1 MKLNETQEAL
11 ISRLRK
17 ASLHYRQAKATEY
30 EAARRVADERILGAL
45 IERDKLIA
53 RSIAEG
59 IPLAQIGKRALGT
72 SDYTTVKAAA
82 KHGAQFLE
90 SETNVQHGNRYSWD
104 AVRELLTVT
113 MQAEDFTPFASMLV
127 RTPEPT
133 ETFEFTLDG
142 ERILPVDADNED
154 TWEHPVVQVV
164 MTNQGKRDALEFIAD
179 HRKD

>member
-17 ASLHYRQAKATEY
+17 ASLHYKQAKATEY

-82 KHGAQFLE
+82 KHGERFLE
-90 SETNVQHGNRYSWD
+90 DEASTQHGNRYAWD
-104 AVRELLTVT
+104 AVREVLTVT
-113 MQAEDFTPFASMLV
+113 MSAEDFTPFTSMLV
-127 RTPEPT
+127 RTPDEA
-133 ETFEFTLDG
+133 ETFDFTVDG
-142 ERILPVDADNED
+142 ERILPVDADDED
-154 TWEHPVVQVV
+154 TWEHPVVQIV
-164 MTNQGKRDALEFIAD
+164 MTDQGKRDALDFIAD